1 MSERQPQAH
10 HPYDRLPDAVT
21 ELFGEGATAESAYD
35 LLTVDVP
42 ATEWITALRTARDE
56 LGCSYFDWL
65 SAVDEPGTGFRV
77 CVHVAALGD
86 GTVRRLMLRTTVPH
100 EAAVLPSAIDVYA
113 GAAWH
118 ERETHEMFGVAFED
132 HPGLAP
138 LLLPEGFEGHPLRK
152 DFVLA
157 ARVAKAWPGA
167 KEPGESEHGG
177 PKRRTMLPPG
187 VPDPNEW
194 GPLKGQLPPATTRP
208 GRTARP
214 AATATDRPPRRT
226 RSATE
231 GSAAQRPQTG
241 PPEASGPGA
250 PESGAPESGAP
261 APGAPAPEA
270 PVPGTPAPGG
280 AAPGPSG
287 AASPEAVQP
296 PPSTSPPGGV
306 SPGDVPPGSP
316 PAARPRRSRSASDGS
331 ASQQQPPEAD
341 APRPQRR
348 SRSASQG
355 SASQRARAT
364 DAPWHDAQP
373 AFDDPDVSPGGPEAP
388 AQSGRPSGDGPE
400 APSQSQRPSDDG
412 SEEPSRPPKTSE
424 GADAPSQPRKPSAD
438 DPGTPPQPQ
447 QSSDDGPE
455 AANNDAPSHP
465 PKPSESGDTPSQ
477 PLRRLR
483 SGGPGAEPP
492 VREGAG
498 RGEAPRSGP
507 TPDPTEPRTTPDP
520 DPDRPPTDEATPTK
534 PEPQSQSQPKL
545 NPNPDPDPDN
555 PHPAGGDTE

>member
-1 MSERQPQAH
+1 MSERQHRAH

-21 ELFGEGATAESAYD
+21 EVFGEEATAESAYD

-77 CVHVAALGD
+77 CAHVAALGG

-100 EAAVLPSAIDVYA
+100 DAAVLPSAIDVYA

-118 ERETHEMFGVAFED
+118 ERETHEMFGVTFEG
-132 HPGLAP
+132 HPDLTP

-194 GPLKGQLPPATTRP
+194 GPLKGQLPAATARP
-208 GRTARP
+208 GRAARP
-214 AATATDRPPRRT
+214 AAGTADRPPRRT
-226 RSATE
+226 RSASE

-241 PPEASGPGA
+241 PPGASAPETSAPGGPAPDTSAPEASVPGTPVPEASA
-250 PESGAPESGAP
+250 PGTPT
-261 APGAPAPEA
+261 PGAPAPDA
-270 PVPGTPAPGG
+270 SVPGAPQPASPD
-280 AAPGPSG
+280 
-287 AASPEAVQP
+287 AASSEAVS
-296 PPSTSPPGGV
+296 PSPATAPPGDA
-306 SPGDVPPGSP
+306 SAGDVPPEAP
-316 PAARPRRSRSASDGS
+316 TAAAARPRRSRSASDGS
-331 ASQQQPPEAD
+331 ASQQQNGPEAS
-341 APRPQRR
+341 APRPPRR

-373 AFDDPDVSPGGPEAP
+373 AFDDPSSQPHRR
-388 AQSGRPSGDGPE
+388 SRSGD
-400 APSQSQRPSDDG
+400 
-412 SEEPSRPPKTSE
+412 
-424 GADAPSQPRKPSAD
+424 
-438 DPGTPPQPQ
+438 
-447 QSSDDGPE
+447 
-455 AANNDAPSHP
+455 
-465 PKPSESGDTPSQ
+465 
-477 PLRRLR
+477 
-483 SGGPGAEPP
+483 PGAEPP

-507 TPDPTEPRTTPDP
+507 TPDPDLTPDP
-520 DPDRPPTDEATPTK
+520 TPDSDAATDEATPTEPKPK
-534 PEPQSQSQPKL
+534 PEP
-545 NPNPDPDPDN
+545 NPDH

>member
-1 MSERQPQAH
+1 MSERQHRAH

-21 ELFGEGATAESAYD
+21 EVFGEEATAESAYD

-42 ATEWITALRTARDE
+42 AAEWITALRTARDE

-77 CVHVAALGD
+77 CAHVAVLGG

-100 EAAVLPSAIDVYA
+100 DAAVLPSAIDVYA

-118 ERETHEMFGVAFED
+118 ERETHEMFGVTFEG
-132 HPGLAP
+132 HPDLTP

-194 GPLKGQLPPATTRP
+194 GPLKGQLPAATARP
-208 GRTARP
+208 GRAARP
-214 AATATDRPPRRT
+214 AAGTADRPPRRT
-226 RSATE
+226 RSASE

-241 PPEASGPGA
+241 PPGASA
-250 PESGAPESGAP
+250 PETS
-261 APGAPAPEA
+261 
-270 PVPGTPAPGG
+270 VPGTPAPGASTPEALAPDASVPG
-280 AAPGPSG
+280 APQPASPD
-287 AASPEAVQP
+287 AASPEAVS
-296 PPSTSPPGGV
+296 PSPATAPPGDA
-306 SPGDVPPGSP
+306 SAGDVPPEAP
-316 PAARPRRSRSASDGS
+316 TAAAARPRRSRSASDGS
-331 ASQQQPPEAD
+331 ASQQQNGPEAS
-341 APRPQRR
+341 APRPPRR

-373 AFDDPDVSPGGPEAP
+373 AFDDPSSQPHRR
-388 AQSGRPSGDGPE
+388 SRSGD
-400 APSQSQRPSDDG
+400 
-412 SEEPSRPPKTSE
+412 
-424 GADAPSQPRKPSAD
+424 
-438 DPGTPPQPQ
+438 
-447 QSSDDGPE
+447 
-455 AANNDAPSHP
+455 
-465 PKPSESGDTPSQ
+465 
-477 PLRRLR
+477 
-483 SGGPGAEPP
+483 PGAEPP

-507 TPDPTEPRTTPDP
+507 TPGPDLTPDP
-520 DPDRPPTDEATPTK
+520 TPDSDAATDEATPTEPK
-534 PEPQSQSQPKL
+534 PEPK
-545 NPNPDPDPDN
+545 PNPDH